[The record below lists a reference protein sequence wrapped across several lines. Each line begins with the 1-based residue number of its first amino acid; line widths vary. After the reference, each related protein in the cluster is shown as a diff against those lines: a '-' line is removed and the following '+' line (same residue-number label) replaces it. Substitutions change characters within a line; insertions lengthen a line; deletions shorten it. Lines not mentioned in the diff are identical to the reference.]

1 MSLFQ
6 VIIYGIV
13 QGLAEFLPISSSA
26 HLEVLPRIM
35 NWPDPGLEF
44 DIALHVGTLLAVLGY
59 FWKDWVQII
68 GNAFGIKTGI
78 NSPDR
83 VELSRNPHLL
93 WLLILGT
100 IPGGVFGYLAKEKA
114 EGEWRNLLLIGST
127 MIIFGAI
134 MWIAERAGRQKRDL
148 SGINW
153 IDSLLIGC
161 SQALAAI
168 PGVSRSGI
176 TLTSG
181 LFRNLHRDTAARFSF
196 LLSTPLIAGAAV
208 LPLLKF
214 RKTGGLPHDMQVPF
228 ALGIVVSAIVGALVI
243 GFFMRYV
250 RKSSLVPFAIYR
262 ILFGIVVIAVALFRH
277 SAG

>member
-26 HLEVLPRIM
+26 HLEVLPRLL

-44 DIALHVGTLLAVLGY
+44 DIALHVGTLLAVLAY

-68 GNAFGIKTGI
+68 AHAFGIKTGI

-83 VELSRNPHLL
+83 VELERNPFLL

-100 IPGGVFGYLAKEKA
+100 IPGAIFGYLAKEKA
-114 EGEWRNLLLIGST
+114 EGEWRNLILIGTT
-127 MIIFGAI
+127 MILFGAL
-134 MWIAERAGRQKRDL
+134 MWVAERVGRQKRDL

-153 IDSLLIGC
+153 LDALLVGC
-161 SQALAAI
+161 AQALAAI
-168 PGVSRSGI
+168 PGVSRSGV
-176 TLTSG
+176 TLTAG

-196 LLSTPLIAGAAV
+196 LLSTPLIAGAAMV
-208 LPLLKF
+208 PLLKF
-214 RKTGGLPHDMQVPF
+214 RKTGGIPHDMQMPF
-228 ALGIVVSAIVGALVI
+228 AVGILVSAVVGALVI

-250 RKSSLVPFAIYR
+250 RRSSLVPFAIYR
-262 ILFGIVVIAVALFRH
+262 ILFGIMVIALALFRQP
-277 SAG
+277 AG